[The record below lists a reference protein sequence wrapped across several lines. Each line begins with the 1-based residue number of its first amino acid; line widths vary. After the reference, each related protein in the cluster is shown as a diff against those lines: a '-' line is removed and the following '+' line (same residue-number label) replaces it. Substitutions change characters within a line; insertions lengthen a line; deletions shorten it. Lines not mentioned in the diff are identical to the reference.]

1 LSEFSHDNRPLKEAS
16 MLGLTMMMRYF
27 FGAGIL
33 TAGITM
39 VLVIYGNALSTRED
53 DELYL
58 NKAEQAMVA
67 SEQRMLIGKMHG
79 LARVIFGF
87 AVVAGV
93 LLAVSAGLWVWIGFH
108 GS

>member
-1 LSEFSHDNRPLKEAS
+1 LGQIRAVTIALKEEI
-16 MLGLTMMMRYF
+16 M

-58 NKAEQAMVA
+58 NRAEQAMMA
-67 SEQRMLIGKMHG
+67 SEQRMLIGKMHR

-87 AVVAGV
+87 SIVAAV
-93 LLAVSAGLWVWIGFH
+93 LLAASAGLWVWIGFH
-108 GS
+108 T

>member
-1 LSEFSHDNRPLKEAS
+1 MF
-16 MLGLTMMMRYF
+16 GLTMLMRYF

-58 NKAEQAMVA
+58 NKAEQAMMA

-79 LARVIFGF
+79 LARVIIGF
-87 AVVAGV
+87 AVVAAM
-93 LLAVSAGLWVWIGFH
+93 LLAVSVGLWVWIGLQ
-108 GS
+108 S

>member
-1 LSEFSHDNRPLKEAS
+1 MFE
-16 MLGLTMMMRYF
+16 LTMMMRYF

-33 TAGITM
+33 TAAITM

-58 NKAEQAMVA
+58 NKAEQAIMA

-79 LARVIFGF
+79 LARVIIGF
-87 AVVAGV
+87 AVVAAI
-93 LLAVSAGLWVWIGFH
+93 LLAVSAGLWVWIGLH
-108 GS
+108 S

>member
-1 LSEFSHDNRPLKEAS
+1 MFEL
-16 MLGLTMMMRYF
+16 MMMMRYF

-33 TAGITM
+33 MAGVTM

-58 NKAEQAMVA
+58 NKAEQAMMA
-67 SEQRMLIGKMHG
+67 SEQRMLIGKMRR

-87 AVVAGV
+87 AVVAAV
-93 LLAVSAGLWVWIGFH
+93 LLAVSAGLWVWIGFR
-108 GS
+108 S

>member
-1 LSEFSHDNRPLKEAS
+1 MF
-16 MLGLTMMMRYF
+16 GLTMLMRYF

-58 NKAEQAMVA
+58 NNAEQAMMA
-67 SEQRMLIGKMHG
+67 SEQRKLIGKMHV
-79 LARVIFGF
+79 LARVIIGF
-87 AVVAGV
+87 AVFAAILV
-93 LLAVSAGLWVWIGFH
+93 AVSAGLWVWIGFQ
-108 GS
+108 S

>member
-1 LSEFSHDNRPLKEAS
+1 MFE
-16 MLGLTMMMRYF
+16 LTMIMRYF

-58 NKAEQAMVA
+58 NKAEQAMMA

-79 LARVIFGF
+79 LARVIIGF
-87 AVVAGV
+87 AVVAAI
-93 LLAVSAGLWVWIGFH
+93 LLAASAGLWVWIGFH
-108 GS
+108 S

>member
-1 LSEFSHDNRPLKEAS
+1 
-16 MLGLTMMMRYF
+16 MLGTTVLMRF
-27 FGAGIL
+27 FLGAGVL

-58 NKAEQAMVA
+58 NDAEQAMMA
-67 SEQRMLIGKMHG
+67 SEQQMLIGRMRR

-87 AVVAGV
+87 AVVAAV
-93 LLAVSAGLWVWIGFH
+93 LLAVSAGLWVWIGFR
-108 GS
+108 S

>member
-1 LSEFSHDNRPLKEAS
+1 MFGATVL
-16 MLGLTMMMRYF
+16 MRYF
-27 FGAGIL
+27 LGAGIL
-33 TAGITM
+33 IAGITM

-58 NKAEQAMVA
+58 NRAEQAMMA
-67 SEQRMLIGKMHG
+67 SEQQMLIGKMRR

-93 LLAVSAGLWVWIGFH
+93 LLAVSAGLWVWIGF
-108 GS
+108 SS

>member
-1 LSEFSHDNRPLKEAS
+1 MF
-16 MLGLTMMMRYF
+16 GLTMMMRYF

-58 NKAEQAMVA
+58 NKAEQAMMA

-79 LARVIFGF
+79 LARVIIGF
-87 AVVAGV
+87 AVVAAI
-93 LLAVSAGLWVWIGFH
+93 LLAASAGLWVWIGFH
-108 GS
+108 S

>member
-1 LSEFSHDNRPLKEAS
+1 MF
-16 MLGLTMMMRYF
+16 GLTMLMRYF
-27 FGAGIL
+27 LGAGIL
-33 TAGITM
+33 AAGITM

-58 NKAEQAMVA
+58 NKAEQAMMA

-79 LARVIFGF
+79 LARVIIGF
-87 AVVAGV
+87 VVVAAI

-108 GS
+108 S